1 MLYPRRMP
9 MELWIKPAAADL
21 VGPYM
26 MQLTEHNKKVIA
38 HREGEEYADSGFD
51 LYIPRNPDHN
61 EGKWVF
67 PPHTTVKI
75 PLGIKIVN
83 RALFARRVQDV
94 RRTSGVWRTEPFYI
108 YARSSI
114 SKTPLGLANNQGII
128 DAGYRGELMVA
139 LDNVAPKQWV
149 LNPGT
154 RLVQVCMHDLSPFM
168 VSKVEKDFEATERGE
183 GGFGSTGR

>member
-1 MLYPRRMP
+1 MLYPHRMP

-26 MQLTEHNKKVIA
+26 MQLTEHNEKVTA
-38 HREGEEYADSGFD
+38 HREGKEYADSGFD
-51 LYIPRNPDHN
+51 LYIPLNPDHN

-75 PLGIKIVN
+75 PLGIKMVN
-83 RALFARRVQDV
+83 RDAGGG
-94 RRTSGVWRTEPFYI
+94 RTDPFYI

-114 SKTPLGLANNQGII
+114 SKTPLRLANNQGII

-139 LDNVAPKQWV
+139 LDNIAPKQWI

-168 VSKVEKDFEATERGE
+168 VSKVDEDFETTERGE